1 MAIGPILGPI
11 FGGLIEVNAGWRA
24 IFIFV
29 GVVGALILISIFVP
43 LPETNRQLMPNATN
57 PRRLIANYAA
67 LLSNREYG
75 GYVMC
80 NIICYGGI
88 FAFTSC
94 SAYVLVGLLKVS
106 PETFGALYGVTVGGY
121 GVGTLVA
128 PVYPAFGTQR
138 NDHLRWTCH
147 DHLG

>member
-1 MAIGPILGPI
+1 MAIGPI

-29 GVVGALILISIFVP
+29 GVVGALILISIFV
-43 LPETNRQLMPNATN
+43 LLRETNRQLMPNATN

-94 SAYVLVGLLKVS
+94 SAYVLVGLL
-106 PETFGALYGVTVGGY
+106 
-121 GVGTLVA
+121 
-128 PVYPAFGTQR
+128 
-138 NDHLRWTCH
+138 
-147 DHLG
+147 